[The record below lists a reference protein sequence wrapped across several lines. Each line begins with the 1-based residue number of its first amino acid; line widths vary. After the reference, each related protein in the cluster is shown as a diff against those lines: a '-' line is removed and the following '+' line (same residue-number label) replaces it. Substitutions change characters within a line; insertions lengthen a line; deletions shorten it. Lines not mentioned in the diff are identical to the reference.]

1 MEWLDEYSPSSFRQA
16 QVSFSSRIP
25 NALPLGD
32 ATSMDP
38 IVCLYNPL
46 CFFDIKTVLRS
57 SDEKDEASTAPKLPE
72 NKSINNPIICMVS
85 KHVNGTL
92 NQWHLT
98 FNENS
103 KYSQVLSI
111 GHSARMCGHRFRVND
126 ITCHPVLPLLLTTSH
141 HNCVNANHAANE
153 SFSDCSGF
161 CSELIL
167 WKVDPV
173 GPLSKSG
180 GVTELARISSLQISA
195 FSNLAWI
202 PTLLPR

>member
-32 ATSMDP
+32 AITMEP
-38 IVCLYNPL
+38 VLCLYNPL
-46 CFFDIKTVLRS
+46 CYFDIKSVIRAFE
-57 SDEKDEASTAPKLPE
+57 EKQDVE
-72 NKSINNPIICMVS
+72 NEKSLNHKSVNNPIICMVS

-103 KYSQVLSI
+103 KYTQVLSI
-111 GHSARMCGHRFRVND
+111 GHFSRMCGHRFRVND

-141 HNCVNANHAANE
+141 HNTFKSNDSELSDSDSE
-153 SFSDCSGF
+153 SSGL

-180 GVTELARISSLQISA
+180 GVTELARITSPKVSA
-195 FSNLAWI
+195 FSNVAWI